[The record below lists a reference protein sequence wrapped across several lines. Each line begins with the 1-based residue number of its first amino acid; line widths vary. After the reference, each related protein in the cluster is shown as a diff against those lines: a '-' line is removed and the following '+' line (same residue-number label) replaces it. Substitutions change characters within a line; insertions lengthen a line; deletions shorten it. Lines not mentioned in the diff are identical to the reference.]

1 MKDRDGLDRREFTV
15 AAVLAALS
23 GVTIT
28 ISGCG
33 GGGGSSNPTNP
44 NPVPSTNPG
53 DKAASSISGNHG
65 HTAVIEAARL
75 NSPSTVALDIRG
87 SADHPHSVELT
98 AAQVVDP
105 WAKGKIGLAS
115 GTAFDA
121 IPAAQKHDYF
131 AALFSVPMWIAV
143 GCLIV
148 LLFAYPARRTAP
160 ASAVSEVPA

>member
-65 HTAVIEAARL
+65 HMAVIEAARL

-98 AAQVVDP
+98 AAQVQQIAANQRVSKESTVDQ
-105 WAKGKIGLAS
+105 AHS
-115 GTAFDA
+115 HTVTFN
-121 IPAAQKHDYF
+121 
-131 AALFSVPMWIAV
+131 
-143 GCLIV
+143 
-148 LLFAYPARRTAP
+148 
-160 ASAVSEVPA
+160 